1 MIIGISGRMRHGKD
15 VIAQRLLHRWGFA
28 VLPFAASLKEEVFSR
43 LPRTL
48 RFLHGLS
55 CDCPGT
61 PECIRRLIYVTK
73 PPGVRELL
81 QEYGTEVRR
90 QDDMDYWTKL
100 WRAAA
105 GKYARAVAP
114 DARFFNEG
122 QAVKDAGGILWRV
135 VRPGLESASG
145 LHGSETG
152 MDAWPSWDAVL
163 INDGSIEDLWA
174 KVDQLALGLN
184 LEQKEAA

>member
-15 VIAQRLLHRWGFA
+15 VIAQRLVHQWGFA
-28 VLPFAASLKEEVFSR
+28 SLPFASALKVEVFKR

-61 PECIRRLIYVTK
+61 EACIQDLLNVRK

-81 QEYGTEVRR
+81 QEYGTEIRR
-90 QDDMDYWTKL
+90 QDDPDYWTKR
-100 WRAAA
+100 WRDAA
-105 GKYARAVAP
+105 GKHRRVVAP
-114 DARFFNEG
+114 DARFFNEA
-122 QAVKDAGGILWRV
+122 QAIKDAGGLLWRV

-145 LHGSETG
+145 LHGSETT
-152 MDAWPSWDAVL
+152 MDAWQSWDAVI
-163 INDGSIEDLWA
+163 INNGSIEDLWA
-174 KVDQLALGLN
+174 KVDDAAYSLHLTK
-184 LEQKEAA
+184 KEAA